1 MTTDLHELGDLVD
14 DAVAELLALLPAL
27 AAALERDSGAGEG
40 ERVATSTNV
49 HVLPV
54 NGDVLTAALMLQD
67 EAWPAAHAARSWLN
81 EPGDNLGLERTLDS
95 LGVLYRRLVGRQ
107 FNSQARRLAAT
118 VLRWHRVTRQ
128 AIGLSR
134 RAVPLAGSMG
144 AITCPLHD
152 DPLVQLR
159 QRGDEGTLD
168 ETARGDREA
177 IRWQRGGGLYCPSR
191 DCDGEWGPSEYA
203 FLGRLV
209 AEQRRRLAPQE
220 TA

>member
-1 MTTDLHELGDLVD
+1 MTTDLHELGDRVD
-14 DAVAELLALLPAL
+14 DAIAELLTLLPAL
-27 AAALERDSGAGEG
+27 ATALERDSGTGEG

-54 NGDVLTAALMLQD
+54 NGDVLAAAVMLRD
-67 EAWPAAHAARSWLN
+67 EAWPAAYAARSWLA
-81 EPGDNLGLERTLDS
+81 EPGQRGDLADTIDS

-107 FNSQARRLAAT
+107 LGGQAQRLAAT
-118 VLRWHRVTRQ
+118 VLRWHRTVRT

-134 RAVPLAGSMG
+134 RPVPLAGLDG
-144 AITCPLHD
+144 PVTCPLHD

-159 QRGDEGTLD
+159 LRGDEGTLD
-168 ETARGDREA
+168 ETAHGDREA
-177 IRWQRGGGLYCPSR
+177 IRWQRGGGLYCPAR

-209 AEQRRRLAPQE
+209 REQRRRLAPRE